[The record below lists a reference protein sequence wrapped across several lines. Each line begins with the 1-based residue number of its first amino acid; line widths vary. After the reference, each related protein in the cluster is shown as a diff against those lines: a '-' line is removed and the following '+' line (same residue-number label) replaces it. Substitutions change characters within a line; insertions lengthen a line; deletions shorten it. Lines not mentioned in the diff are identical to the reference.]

1 MITGE
6 LGLNSCIPKL
16 GSMNLIAVEEWTLS
30 IRSRLLQEFFKL
42 FLCFSN
48 KSLTKKVKACQR
60 KCCVSM
66 PSISSYCILSLATFQ
81 LPNSVSSRIFQE
93 LMKNSYQ
100 KSRHTKKFHPKAG
113 TAKANCFVCTNVSW
127 VMEILTCGY

>member
-48 KSLTKKVKACQR
+48 KSLTKKSQ
-60 KCCVSM
+60 SM
-66 PSISSYCILSLATFQ
+66 PKKVLCIYALYFILLHF
-81 LPNSVSSRIFQE
+81 VSGDVSTSEFCEQQNFSRIYEEFVSKKQTHKKNFIRKQE
-93 LMKNSYQ
+93 RPKQIVLYVLM
-100 KSRHTKKFHPKAG
+100 TAG
-113 TAKANCFVCTNVSW
+113 
-127 VMEILTCGY
+127 